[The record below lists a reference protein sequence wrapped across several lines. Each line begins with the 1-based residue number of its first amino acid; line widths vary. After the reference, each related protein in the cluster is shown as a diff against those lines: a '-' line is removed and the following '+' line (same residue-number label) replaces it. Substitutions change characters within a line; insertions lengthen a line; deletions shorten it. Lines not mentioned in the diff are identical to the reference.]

1 VDAVFCQSGLR
12 RVGPGTVP
20 HAASRVRV
28 PVIPRPGRRRD
39 SWEHRAPRGSA
50 CRPHPLAPS
59 PSLERGNQW
68 RAPLTQGSA
77 LGSHLAPFQG
87 LSAPGSPAG
96 RLWRAGGWRAR
107 SAAGPSLKVTGRV
120 TACSFLSDTT
130 PAAASGARDDTTAAL
145 SPAVPFLPPFLA
157 SRLLSPTSGYRN
169 HGWVFGLSFVR
180 AYPEVPCGGQVYGN
194 GVGREAGV

>member
-130 PAAASGARDDTTAAL
+130 PAAASGARDDTTAAP
-145 SPAVPFLPPFLA
+145 SPAVPFLP
-157 SRLLSPTSGYRN
+157 TSSLPSSLPVCFPPPPGIATMGGCSACPRTVVP
-169 HGWVFGLSFVR
+169 GSTVR
-180 AYPEVPCGGQVYGN
+180 RS
-194 GVGREAGV
+194 GVWQRCRM